1 MKRQISDYDADS
13 FTTCLSLALD
23 LLILPVRDSSASL
36 SDRSGGTP
44 AGEPKISG
52 SALRRPDR
60 PDEAK
65 SNTGSSS
72 VISK

>member
-1 MKRQISDYDADS
+1 M
-13 FTTCLSLALD
+13 
-23 LLILPVRDSSASL
+23 RDSSASL

-65 SNTGSSS
+65 SSTGSSS
-72 VISK
+72 VISRREREREE